1 MSRSREDLLDEIE
14 DLKDHIHDLT
24 LDLKSQ
30 HLKVQEL
37 ERENKNLVSEV
48 SGLTTENARLI
59 SLAEKLETEVDRE
72 TLNTEKVRHSL
83 EDAKQLSKGKSVA
96 YSKMLCMWETVRM
109 GNYEYF
115 ETREGRDFLMWVES
129 QMRGEIAN
137 QGSGLSFL

>member
-14 DLKDHIHDLT
+14 DLKDHIHDLN

-37 ERENKNLVSEV
+37 EQENKNLVSEV

-115 ETREGRDFLMWVES
+115 ETREGRDFLLWVES

>member
-30 HLKVQEL
+30 TLKTQEL
-37 ERENKNLVSEV
+37 EQQNKSLSSEV
-48 SGLTTENARLI
+48 FGLTHENTRLT
-59 SLAEKLETEVDRE
+59 SLVEKLEMEVDKE
-72 TLNTEKVRHSL
+72 TLNTEKVQHSL
-83 EDAKQLSKGKSVA
+83 EDTKLLFKNKSVA

-115 ETREGRDFLMWVES
+115 ETREGRDFLIWVES
-129 QMRGEIAN
+129 EMRGEIKY
-137 QGSGLSFL
+137 QGSGLSYL

>member
-14 DLKDHIHDLT
+14 DLKDHIHDLN

-115 ETREGRDFLMWVES
+115 ETREGRDFLLWVES

>member
-14 DLKDHIHDLT
+14 DLKDHIHDLN

-30 HLKVQEL
+30 NLTIQEL
-37 ERENKNLVSEV
+37 ERQNKQLSSEV
-48 SGLTTENARLI
+48 SGLATENVRLT
-59 SLAEKLETEVDRE
+59 SLVGKLESEVDE
-72 TLNTEKVRHSL
+72 EALNTEKVLHSL

-129 QMRGEIAN
+129 QMRGEISN

>member
-30 HLKVQEL
+30 NLTIQEL
-37 ERENKNLVSEV
+37 ERQNKQLSSEV
-48 SGLTTENARLI
+48 SSLTHENARLI
-59 SLAEKLETEVDRE
+59 SLAETLETEVDRE
-72 TLNTEKVRHSL
+72 TLNTEKVQHSL
-83 EDAKQLSKGKSVA
+83 EDMKLLSKNKSVA

-115 ETREGRDFLMWVES
+115 ETREGRDFLIWVES
-129 QMRGEIAN
+129 EMRGEIKY
-137 QGSGLSFL
+137 QGSGLSYL

>member
-14 DLKDHIHDLT
+14 YLKDHIHDLN
-24 LDLKSQ
+24 LDLKFQ
-30 HLKVQEL
+30 HRKVQEL

-48 SGLTTENARLI
+48 SGLTTENVRLI
-59 SLAEKLETEVDRE
+59 SLVGKLESEVDE
-72 TLNTEKVRHSL
+72 EALNTEKVRHSL
-83 EDAKQLSKGKSVA
+83 EDMKLLSKNKSVA

-115 ETREGRDFLMWVES
+115 ETREGHDFLMWVES
-129 QMRGEIAN
+129 QMRREIAN